1 MKSAL
6 GGRAMITQKDLDPQ
20 GGEPD
25 LTSTGVNG
33 VSIFPYSV
41 IIFQRENYLGVSH
54 TINNVLTLRF

>member
-1 MKSAL
+1 
-6 GGRAMITQKDLDPQ
+6 MITQKDLDPQ

-25 LTSTGVNG
+25 LTSTGVNR